1 MAEKTLLEF
10 SAPNI
15 NNIRIGPTIDHE
27 FELKPSL
34 INMVQA
40 DLFSGKVHE
49 DASAHLQNFLEKGT
63 TISIKDIPKETI
75 LLRLFPFSLKGRAR
89 QWFYSNE
96 INTWEECS
104 TTFLSKFFPTGKTNA
119 LRGKITN
126 FQQQKGESIPEAWE
140 HLQEYI
146 SDCPHHEIKEWMLLQ
161 SFYHGLNQKAYEH
174 LDATA
179 GGSFLSHTTR

>member
-15 NNIRIGPTIDHE
+15 NNIRIEPTIDHE
-27 FELKPSL
+27 FELKPRL

-40 DLFSGKVHE
+40 DLFSGKVYE

-75 LLRLFPFSLKGRAR
+75 LLHLFPFSLKGRAR
-89 QWFYSNE
+89 QWFHSNE

-104 TTFLSKFFPTGKTNA
+104 TTFLSKFSPQAKPMLYMEKPPISSSRKA
-119 LRGKITN
+119 SQ
-126 FQQQKGESIPEAWE
+126 FQRHGDVCKNIYQ
-140 HLQEYI
+140 I
-146 SDCPHHEIKEWMLLQ
+146 SLTME
-161 SFYHGLNQKAYEH
+161 
-174 LDATA
+174 
-179 GGSFLSHTTR
+179 